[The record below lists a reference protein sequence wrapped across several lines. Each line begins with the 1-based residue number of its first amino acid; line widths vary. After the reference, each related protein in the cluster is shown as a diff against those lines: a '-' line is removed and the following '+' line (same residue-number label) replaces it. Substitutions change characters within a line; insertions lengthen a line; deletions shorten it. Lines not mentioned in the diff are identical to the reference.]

1 MRREGHLKG
10 NRMSRG
16 LEVTGY
22 CQDLQLFSVTESKS
36 IKLGLMGN
44 KVAQGP
50 IREGQ
55 SPEIL
60 KGRGAIMTHSSMAI
74 KYLSEARLLLNADS
88 GSYFISKTT

>member
-1 MRREGHLKG
+1 M
-10 NRMSRG
+10 
-16 LEVTGY
+16 TGY
-22 CQDLQLFSVTESKS
+22 SQDLQLFSVTESKS

-44 KVAQGP
+44 EAVQGP

-74 KYLSEARLLLNADS
+74 KYLSEARPLLSADS
-88 GSYFISKTT
+88 GSYSILKTT